1 MLDILIA
8 LLWTGLAI
16 ALFGMLTALLMA
28 IVYLIVRLI
37 FEVIS

>member
-1 MLDILIA
+1 MLDILIVS
-8 LLWTGLAI
+8 LWTGLAI

-37 FEVIS
+37 FEVIP